1 MRSAPAR
8 RRPGRICAA
17 RCGWAAAYC
26 SAAAIGS
33 FRGASVGTGCVAD
46 RGAGGSVMAMGAESD
61 GARVISPTTRCSVCA
76 ARSAASASR
85 SSLLRAACISSS
97 SVRVLRACCI
107 IAVDRAVHF
116 RNAARSLRHA
126 RQPQAFHGAG
136 LGSDI
141 QGGKVGLV
149 GVGGK
154 QRGDMGDGGVVPAGG
169 VLRRVGHRG
178 RERGVER
185 VDDLIAGV
193 PGEARPELRE
203 QGRLVL

>member
-1 MRSAPAR
+1 
-8 RRPGRICAA
+8 
-17 RCGWAAAYC
+17 
-26 SAAAIGS
+26 
-33 FRGASVGTGCVAD
+33 
-46 RGAGGSVMAMGAESD
+46 MAMGAESD

-141 QGGKVGLV
+141 QGARSASSVLAGSSEATWAMAVLSRRAASS
-149 GVGGK
+149 GVSVTG
-154 QRGDMGDGGVVPAGG
+154 AGS
-169 VLRRVGHRG
+169 
-178 RERGVER
+178 
-185 VDDLIAGV
+185 
-193 PGEARPELRE
+193 EAWS
-203 QGRLVL
+203 VWTT